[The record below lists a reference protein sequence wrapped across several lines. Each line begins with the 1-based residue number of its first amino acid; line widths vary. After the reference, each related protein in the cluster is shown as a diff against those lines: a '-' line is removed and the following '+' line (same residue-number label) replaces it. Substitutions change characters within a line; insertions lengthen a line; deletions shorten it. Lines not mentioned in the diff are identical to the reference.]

1 MNGKTQAKL
10 IELNVEQLTILL
22 KGNVLKLDKDGLRI
36 SLSMSQEEIEAV
48 CEEIAATA
56 GTEGKDDEDEEE
68 DGGGSVA

>member
-1 MNGKTQAKL
+1 MVEKAKL
-10 IELNVEQLTILL
+10 IELDVEQLTILL

-68 DGGGSVA
+68 DGGGSIA